1 MTKTIA
7 SQETGPHAYS
17 LRIGLM
23 LMFSEDP
30 EQVGSPGEDALPSRP
45 GRNPDGSARHLESFA
60 ILAVLFLTALCP
72 SSFNNGM

>member
-23 LMFSEDP
+23 LMFSEGP
-30 EQVGSPGEDALPSRP
+30 EQVDSPGQDALHSRP
-45 GRNPDGSARHLESFA
+45 GHNPDGLARHLESFA
-60 ILAVLFLTALCP
+60 IQAAF
-72 SSFNNGM
+72 F